1 MKEIPIPRI
10 EEESI
15 PIIQEEPIPI
25 IQEEPIPIIEEEPIP
40 IIEGDDWNSDSL
52 HVVLYI
58 YAEMFRNNNN
68 NNNDPHRRYR
78 VEIMRNLID
87 QLFNVYPNDPN
98 TAALYSY
105 TDLQELHAA
114 IDDALTR
121 ETNRRMQQGGKRRT
135 RRNSRKRKT
144 RKHKVKNNKK

>member
-1 MKEIPIPRI
+1 MKEI
-10 EEESI
+10 
-15 PIIQEEPIPI
+15 
-25 IQEEPIPIIEEEPIP
+25 PIPIIEEEPIP
-40 IIEGDDWNSDSL
+40 IIEGGNWSSDSSR
-52 HVVLYI
+52 VILYI
-58 YAEMFRNNNN
+58 YAAMIRNNN

-78 VEIMRNLID
+78 VEIMRNLMD

-98 TAALYSY
+98 TVTMYSY
-105 TDLQELHAA
+105 TNLQQLRTS
-114 IDDALTR
+114 INDALTR